1 MDGRKV
7 GMRHKEP
14 SAAFLKRFAGGRRT
28 HSPGRRPTLACDG
41 TQTRALGHIKVP
53 CALWVTRA
61 GRCPDKYWEFNVG
74 LNKEQVKGMAN
85 AVEGKSKE
93 VVGKVVGNKDLQI
106 KGAVQKSLGGVL
118 GKIGDA
124 EQEIKKSKT
133 TA

>member
-1 MDGRKV
+1 
-7 GMRHKEP
+7 
-14 SAAFLKRFAGGRRT
+14 
-28 HSPGRRPTLACDG
+28 
-41 TQTRALGHIKVP
+41 
-53 CALWVTRA
+53 
-61 GRCPDKYWEFNVG
+61 
-74 LNKEQVKGMAN
+74 MAN

>member
-1 MDGRKV
+1 M
-7 GMRHKEP
+7 
-14 SAAFLKRFAGGRRT
+14 
-28 HSPGRRPTLACDG
+28 
-41 TQTRALGHIKVP
+41 
-53 CALWVTRA
+53 
-61 GRCPDKYWEFNVG
+61 G